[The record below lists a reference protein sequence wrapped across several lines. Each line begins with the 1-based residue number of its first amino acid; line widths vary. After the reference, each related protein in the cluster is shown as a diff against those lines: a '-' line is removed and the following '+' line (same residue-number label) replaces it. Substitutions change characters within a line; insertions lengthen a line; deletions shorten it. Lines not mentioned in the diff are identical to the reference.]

1 MSHFYGKVH
10 GNRGEA
16 TRCGSA
22 ASGMTSVAAG
32 WKGAI
37 RVRVWNDEEDVD
49 RFEVSLEPWMGS
61 PGRARSLVSG
71 HLNSDIGS
79 YRPKYLVE
87 TALNGI
93 RFTLRALD
101 SVKLE
106 KSES

>member
-1 MSHFYGKVH
+1 MSHFYGTLK
-10 GNRGEA
+10 GGRGEA
-16 TRCGSA
+16 TRCGTRN
-22 ASGMTSVAAG
+22 SGLTTYAAG

-37 RVRVWNDEEDVD
+37 RVHVWNDEGVD
-49 RFEVSLEPWMGS
+49 RFQVSLEPWQGS
-61 PGRARSLVSG
+61 GGRSRSLVSG
-71 HLNSDIGS
+71 HLNSDISS
-79 YRPKYLVE
+79 YKAQHAVE